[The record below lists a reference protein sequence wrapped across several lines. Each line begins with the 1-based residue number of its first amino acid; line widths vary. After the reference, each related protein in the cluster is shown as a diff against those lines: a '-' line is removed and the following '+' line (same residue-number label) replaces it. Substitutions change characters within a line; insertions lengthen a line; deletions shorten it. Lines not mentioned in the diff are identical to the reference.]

1 MIKNLFLPDK
11 IGNYY
16 LFSKRILGI
25 DIAKTHINITQ
36 VLAKGNSFLIE
47 QQVEEQLEPGAPT
60 NYTERTVEALK
71 KTVAHF
77 QNYDE
82 VRIALPSSMII
93 YKQLKLPFTNH
104 DKIRMV
110 VGFEV
115 EPLLPFSLNDAVLDF
130 IVTGVD
136 VASSSSQVLVAAV
149 QKELLT
155 QQLDIYAQAGLNPN
169 VITVDLFALF
179 DLFSHID
186 KYRSLS
192 GSTALLDLGLQ
203 TTNVAYITA
212 GQLKFIRTI
221 PHGLSSIAK
230 YVADTLNIPSNQA
243 MENII
248 RFGNKKEDNAQYTE
262 STTKALDDFWQKV
275 RFTLNSFE
283 QQTAAE
289 NNLKQVILLGDGATI
304 QSLVT
309 AGQNILKVPTELFDM
324 ALITSHERINIAA
337 KVSIPITGIV
347 SASTALPL
355 SATEHFNLRRD
366 EFAASGGI
374 SALQEFITSGS
385 LVILLF
391 GMLLGFSI
399 VQTRMLSSE
408 LSSSEHEVV
417 EMLKKRFKNIDK
429 DEEDWQ
435 EVIDLAKRELR
446 KEQETLFKFSQRGR
460 TSFLQALFELST
472 RVDKDALGFEVER
485 ITLTDTELILKARVR
500 DHDALKVLER
510 ELKQSPMFSYVPPQ
524 EDPDFTMHIA
534 LARPVGDV

>member
-1 MIKNLFLPDK
+1 MIKNIFLPNK

-25 DIAKTHINITQ
+25 DIAKTHINITK
-36 VLAKGNSFLIE
+36 VLAKGSTFLIE
-47 QQVEEQLEPGAPT
+47 QYAQEQLEPGAPT

-71 KTVAHF
+71 KAVAQF
-77 QNYDE
+77 QRYDE
-82 VRIALPSSMII
+82 VRIALPSSMVI

-130 IVTGVD
+130 IITGVD
-136 VASSSSQVLVAAV
+136 AATGSSQVLIAAV
-149 QKELLT
+149 QKEHLT
-155 QQLDIYAQAGLNPN
+155 QQLDIYAQAGLNPL
-169 VITVDLFALF
+169 VVTVDLFALY

-203 TTNVAYITA
+203 TTNVAYITS

-230 YVADTLNIPSNQA
+230 NVADTLNIPSNQA

-248 RFGNKKEDNAQYTE
+248 RFGAKKEDNAQYTE
-262 STTKALDDFWQKV
+262 NTTKALDDFWQKI

-304 QSLVT
+304 KSLVE
-309 AGQNILKVPTELFDM
+309 AGQHILKVPTEIFDIS
-324 ALITSHERINIAA
+324 LIASHDRINIAP
-337 KVSIPITGIV
+337 KVSIPATGIV
-347 SASTALPL
+347 SVSTALPL
-355 SATEHFNLRRD
+355 SLTENFNLRRD

-374 SALQEFITSGS
+374 SALQEFIASGS
-385 LVILLF
+385 LIILLF
-391 GMLLGFSI
+391 GMLIGFSI
-399 VQTRMLSSE
+399 VQTSRLSSE
-408 LSSSEHEVV
+408 LTSSEHEVV
-417 EMLKKRFKNIDK
+417 ETLKQRFKNIDK
-429 DEEDWQ
+429 DEEGWED
-435 EVIDLAKRELR
+435 VIDEAKKELR

-460 TSFLQALFELST
+460 TSFLQALFELAT
-472 RVDKDALGFEVER
+472 RIDKDSLGFEVER

-510 ELKQSPMFSYVPPQ
+510 ELKQSPMFSYVPQQ